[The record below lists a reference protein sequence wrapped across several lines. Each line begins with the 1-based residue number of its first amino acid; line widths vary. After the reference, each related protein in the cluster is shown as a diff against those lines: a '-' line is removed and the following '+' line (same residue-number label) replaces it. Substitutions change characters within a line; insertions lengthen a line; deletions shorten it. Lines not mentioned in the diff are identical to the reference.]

1 MLYNPVLSLR
11 ISIISVILNKTPLI
25 FFNAIFLFED
35 IDNGEIKYIDATNS
49 DYGLFIIFNT
59 QENKV
64 VFERQIKDLVKLYE
78 NEEKIFVLGIN
89 CL

>member
-1 MLYNPVLSLR
+1 MKR
-11 ISIISVILNKTPLI
+11 IAILNS
-25 FFNAIFLFED
+25 NSND
-35 IDNGEIKYIDATNS
+35 IIL
-49 DYGLFIIFNT
+49 DYGLFIVFNT

-64 VFERQIKDLVKLYE
+64 VFEKQIEDLVKLYE

>member
-1 MLYNPVLSLR
+1 MLRMKR
-11 ISIISVILNKTPLI
+11 IAILNS
-25 FFNAIFLFED
+25 NSND
-35 IDNGEIKYIDATNS
+35 IIL
-49 DYGLFIIFNT
+49 DYGLFIVFNT

-64 VFERQIKDLVKLYE
+64 VFEKQIEDLVKLYE

>member
-1 MLYNPVLSLR
+1 MLRMKR
-11 ISIISVILNKTPLI
+11 IAILNL
-25 FFNAIFLFED
+25 NSND
-35 IDNGEIKYIDATNS
+35 IIL
-49 DYGLFIIFNT
+49 DYGLFIVFNT

-64 VFERQIKDLVKLYE
+64 VFEKQIEDLVKLYE

>member
-1 MLYNPVLSLR
+1 MGAL
-11 ISIISVILNKTPLI
+11 KGI
-25 FFNAIFLFED
+25 FR
-35 IDNGEIKYIDATNS
+35 GSHKYIDATNS

-64 VFERQIKDLVKLYE
+64 VFNRQIEDLVKLYE
-78 NEEKIFVLGIN
+78 NEENIFVLGIN

>member
-1 MLYNPVLSLR
+1 MLRMKR
-11 ISIISVILNKTPLI
+11 IAILNSNSK
-25 FFNAIFLFED
+25 D
-35 IDNGEIKYIDATNS
+35 IIL
-49 DYGLFIIFNT
+49 DYGLFIVFNT

-64 VFERQIKDLVKLYE
+64 VFEKQIEYLVKLYE